1 MMPAKT
7 LKLIKSVIVGSVIIT
22 RLSSSATRTVNVI
35 FVFCILASFL
45 VVVDIADN
53 LHIAFIIVDN
63 DSV

>member
-1 MMPAKT
+1 MKT
-7 LKLIKSVIVGSVIIT
+7 LKLIGSVTAGSVIIT
-22 RLSSSATRTVNVI
+22 RLSSSNTRTLNVI
-35 FVFCILASFL
+35 FVSCILASFL